1 MALFFIHINISNL
14 QGKSLSTVIEKL
26 KSCENFN
33 ISVMEFLRMKASS
46 AEKSS
51 SSLHNCLDLL
61 WKPPPNGWIKINVD
75 TAHN

>member
-33 ISVMEFLRMKASS
+33 
-46 AEKSS
+46 
-51 SSLHNCLDLL
+51 
-61 WKPPPNGWIKINVD
+61 
-75 TAHN
+75 T